1 MIAVEKRKEQLLK
14 RLGELDSRLHK
25 IEDELEQPVSERFE
39 DMATEREDDEV
50 LEDLGTAGLQE
61 IRMIRA
67 ALDRVEQGVYGECV
81 TCGERISEERLDL
94 LPHTP
99 FCRRCAQ

>member
-67 ALDRVEQGVYGECV
+67 ALYRVEEGTYGDCV